1 MKNQLFSIA
10 MAVLAWTLG
19 VSIYLLSYS
28 LPILDSPE
36 LQANLAL
43 ATGVIPCAALCTY
56 LFYRRGKMAPSMLAM
71 RFVLVAALL
80 DALITV
86 PLFIIPAGGSYAG
99 FFGHPMF
106 YIIVAEFFIVVSLV
120 GNSNAKNLAQ

>member
-1 MKNQLFSIA
+1 MKNQLSSIA
-10 MAVLAWTLG
+10 TAVLAWTLG
-19 VSIYLLSYS
+19 VSIYLLSYT
-28 LPILDSPE
+28 LPLLENPE

-43 ATGVIPCAALCTY
+43 AIGVIPCAALCTY
-56 LFYRRGKMAPSMLAM
+56 LFYRRGNMAPTLLAL

-80 DALITV
+80 DAIITV
-86 PLFIIPAGGSYAG
+86 PVFIIPAGGSYAG

-120 GNSNAKNLAQ
+120 GKSYAKNLAQ